1 MRRIILLTCLMASLI
16 SGFVIA
22 AEENYHF
29 DDPAKRQLFLE
40 LTQELRCPMCQN
52 QNIADS
58 DAMIANDL
66 RRKVYQLLKQGYTR
80 DQVVTYMKERY
91 GDFVSYQPP
100 VTPVTMWLWLLP
112 VLFVLLAM
120 IYLIVTRKSQR
131 TEISAEQIAAA
142 DKLLEKDE

>member
-1 MRRIILLTCLMASLI
+1 MIRILFLLLAVCVSPAW
-16 SGFVIA
+16 A

-29 DDPAKRQLFLE
+29 DDPAKRQLFLD

-58 DAMIANDL
+58 DAMIATDL
-66 RRKVYQLLKQGYTR
+66 RRKVYQLLQQGYNR
-80 DQVVTYMKERY
+80 QEVVDYMKDRY

-100 VTPVTMWLWLLP
+100 VTAVTMWLWLLP
-112 VLFVLLAM
+112 VMFVFLAA
-120 IYLIVTRKSQR
+120 IYLVVNRKRKPSQ
-131 TEISAEQIAAA
+131 ISAEQLAAA